1 MVPLNHNP
9 QQHNN
14 IYIHN
19 LCMQF
24 NKRRS
29 HHHLQAFRNE
39 EHNLELTKM
48 LYHPQ
53 IHLEY
58 ALLHLKLHIFYI
70 SKLGGEG
77 SSKSSKNIIG

>member
-1 MVPLNHNP
+1 
-9 QQHNN
+9 
-14 IYIHN
+14 
-19 LCMQF
+19 
-24 NKRRS
+24 
-29 HHHLQAFRNE
+29 
-39 EHNLELTKM
+39 M

-77 SSKSSKNIIG
+77 SSKSSKNIIGWKHTMVTPFGAFLGLIL